1 MTSPIWMLA
10 WRSLADRP
18 RRSLLL
24 LAGYGIGVAVMIA
37 LLSVGD
43 ALLAQARD
51 RDLVS
56 GGDVVL
62 LPEGVDPSVLKVNGV
77 TDLSF
82 TIQQAGFITRE
93 ILLGPRFTP
102 AIAAASP
109 QITARQIYV
118 RARGS
123 VVPAIA
129 SAGIP
134 SLDEAAGVTAAVPG
148 AEDTPRDHAWLAPSP
163 AALIDRIDR
172 FHRPPQAA
180 RPAWAEWDYFNF
192 VDPVTGAYGYLT
204 LLAGGQE
211 RGGVLMRIKQPGR
224 VVEDIAIPAAVRSGD
239 LGFDSADQRIGPAQ
253 VRNAGGRYHVTVNDP
268 RARVDLWLT
277 PDPGFYL
284 PPGETAGDT
293 VISGYVVPAVR
304 GRVRGEIRTRD
315 TSLRLERA
323 AGYHDHNWGTWRG
336 VTWEWG
342 EAGGEAMPLPAS
354 HSATTAAEGDVL
366 AHAVGAVLYGG
377 LHVAGSGPGAGGRPA
392 ALFVWERPRADS
404 APRGG
409 AFLAAMPVSAIRYGG
424 WHPGPVLAGRRV
436 PAPADVT
443 VEAGSG
449 ADHISVHI
457 RVRDV
462 LASIAGQAGPSG
474 PLPGAGRGAPAV
486 AFLQL
491 RGEAQIRGMVD
502 GRPVGFAGPAA
513 AETFVPIPARTA
525 AGTRRP

>member
-93 ILLGPRFTP
+93 ILLGPRFAP
-102 AIAAASP
+102 AIAAAAP

-118 RARGS
+118 RARDR

-134 SLDEAAGVTAAVPG
+134 SLDVAAGVTAAVPG
-148 AEDTPRDHAWLAPSP
+148 AEDTPRDRAWLAPSSS
-163 AALIDRIDR
+163 ALIDRIDR
-172 FHRPPQAA
+172 FHRPPEAA

-192 VDPVTGAYGYLT
+192 VDPATGAYGYLT
-204 LLAGGQE
+204 ILAGGRG
-211 RGGVLMRIKQPGR
+211 RGGVFLRIKPPGR
-224 VVEDIAIPAAVRSGD
+224 AVEDIAIPAAVRAGD
-239 LGFDSADQRIGPAQ
+239 LGFDSADQRIGPAR
-253 VRNAGGRYHVTVNDP
+253 VRNAGGRYHVTVDDP

-284 PPGETAGDT
+284 PPGETAGDR

-304 GRVRGEIRTRD
+304 GRVRGEIRTRV
-315 TSLRLERA
+315 TSLRFERA

-342 EAGGEAMPLPAS
+342 EAGGEATPPPAPRG
-354 HSATTAAEGDVL
+354 AAGAGERNAP
-366 AHAVGAVLYGG
+366 AHAVGAVLYGE
-377 LHVAGSGPGAGGRPA
+377 LHVAGSEPGAGGRPA
-392 ALFVWERPRADS
+392 ALFVWARPPEDS
-404 APRGG
+404 APPGG

-424 WHPGPVLAGRRV
+424 WHPGPVLAGRRI
-436 PAPADVT
+436 PAPAEVT
-443 VEAGSG
+443 VEAGAG

-457 RVRDV
+457 RVRDA
-462 LASIAGQAGPSG
+462 LASIAGQGGPSG
-474 PLPGAGRGAPAV
+474 PMPRPARGAPAA

-491 RGEAQIRGMVD
+491 RGDAQVRGIVD
-502 GRPVGFAGPAA
+502 GRPVAFTGPAA
-513 AETFVPIPARTA
+513 AETFVPMPAGSA

>member
-93 ILLGPRFTP
+93 ILLGPRFAP
-102 AIAAASP
+102 AIAAAAP

-118 RARGS
+118 RARDR

-134 SLDEAAGVTAAVPG
+134 SLDVAAGVTAAVPG
-148 AEDTPRDHAWLAPSP
+148 AEDTPRDRACLAPSS

-172 FHRPPQAA
+172 FHRPPEAA

-192 VDPVTGAYGYLT
+192 VDPATGAYGYLT
-204 LLAGGQE
+204 ILAGGRG
-211 RGGVLMRIKQPGR
+211 RGGVFLRIKPPGR
-224 VVEDIAIPAAVRSGD
+224 AVEDIAIPAAVRAGD
-239 LGFDSADQRIGPAQ
+239 LGFDSADQRIGPAR
-253 VRNAGGRYHVTVNDP
+253 VRNAGGRYHVTVDDP

-284 PPGETAGDT
+284 PPGETAGDR

-304 GRVRGEIRTRD
+304 GRVRGEIRTRV
-315 TSLRLERA
+315 TSLRFERA

-342 EAGGEAMPLPAS
+342 EAGGEATPPPAPRG
-354 HSATTAAEGDVL
+354 AAGAGERNAP
-366 AHAVGAVLYGG
+366 AHAVGAVLYGE
-377 LHVAGSGPGAGGRPA
+377 LHVAGSEPGAGGRPA
-392 ALFVWERPRADS
+392 ALFVWARPPEDS
-404 APRGG
+404 APPGG

-424 WHPGPVLAGRRV
+424 WRPGPVLAGRRI
-436 PAPADVT
+436 PAPAEVT
-443 VEAGSG
+443 VEAGAG

-457 RVRDV
+457 RVRDA
-462 LASIAGQAGPSG
+462 LASIAGQGGPSG
-474 PLPGAGRGAPAV
+474 PMPRPARGAPAA

-491 RGEAQIRGMVD
+491 RGDAQVRGIVD
-502 GRPVGFAGPAA
+502 GRPVAFTGPAA
-513 AETFVPIPARTA
+513 AETFVPMPAGSA

>member
-1 MTSPIWMLA
+1 MSSPIWLLA

-24 LAGYGIGVAVMIA
+24 LVGYGIGVAVMIA

-51 RDLVS
+51 RDLVA

-93 ILLGPRFTP
+93 ILLGPRFAD

-118 RARGS
+118 RARGR

-134 SLDEAAGVTAAVPG
+134 SLDEAAGVTARVPDAG
-148 AEDTPRDHAWLAPSP
+148 DTLRDRAWLAPTP
-163 AALIDRIDR
+163 GVLIDRIDR

-180 RPAWAEWDYFNF
+180 RSTWAEWDYFNF
-192 VDPVTGAYGYLT
+192 IDPATGAYGYLT
-204 LLAGGQE
+204 ILAGGQG
-211 RGGVLMRIKQPGR
+211 RGAVLLRIKRPGR
-224 VVEDIAIPAAVRSGD
+224 AVEDIVIPAAVRPGD
-239 LGFDSADQRIGPAQ
+239 LGFDSADQRIGPAR
-253 VRNAGGRYHVTVNDP
+253 VHNAGGRYHVTVTDP
-268 RARVDLWLT
+268 RAHVDLWLS

-304 GRVRGEIRTRD
+304 GRVRGEIRTRE
-315 TSLRLERA
+315 TSLRFERA

-342 EAGGEAMPLPAS
+342 AAAGE
-354 HSATTAAEGDVL
+354 TAA
-366 AHAVGAVLYGG
+366 GAILYGG
-377 LHVAGSGPGAGGRPA
+377 LHVAGSEAGVGGRPA
-392 ALFVWERPRADS
+392 ALFVWARPPALTRSGQRAS
-404 APRGG
+404 SSVPAHAPGTTTTSGPPG
-409 AFLAAMPVSAIRYGG
+409 AFLAAMTVSAIRYGG
-424 WHPGPVLAGRRV
+424 WHAGPVLEGRRV

-443 VEAGSG
+443 IEASAG

-457 RVRDV
+457 RVVDA
-462 LASIAGQAGPSG
+462 LASIAGLGGPSG
-474 PLPGAGRGAPAV
+474 PTPRAAPGAPAV

-491 RGEAQIRGMVD
+491 RGAAQVRGVVD
-502 GRPVGFAGPAA
+502 GRPVAFAGPAA
-513 AETFVPIPARTA
+513 AETFVPIPAR
-525 AGTRRP
+525 RPAN